1 MSSSRRKQE
10 YYDDVYFD
18 TDDEEDQSKEVPSH
32 DDLLYD
38 PQMDDQD
45 ETWVINQIQKAAPPG
60 KERKEAKTDAILTC
74 PLCFT
79 PLCYNCQR
87 HEKYPNQYRAMFV
100 THCKVIKTERYRYKD
115 KRKKQPL
122 SSHQPSSSMVGAD
135 ETNDQEGDEGYY
147 IVKCSTCD
155 THVAMMDEDEVY
167 HFFNTIAT

>member
-1 MSSSRRKQE
+1 
-10 YYDDVYFD
+10 
-18 TDDEEDQSKEVPSH
+18 
-32 DDLLYD
+32 
-38 PQMDDQD
+38 MDDRD

-60 KERKEAKTDAILTC
+60 KKRKEAHTDAILTC

-100 THCKVIKTERYRYKD
+100 TNCRVVKSERYRYDDHRGKQE
-115 KRKKQPL
+115 KK
-122 SSHQPSSSMVGAD
+122 GKKEDAD
-135 ETNDQEGDEGYY
+135 DQGQDEGYY
-147 IVKCSTCD
+147 VVKCGTCD